1 LGRKRLVGKDVQH
14 ALKSYNPKG
23 ELKMTIQTVTLAQLE
38 ASAGNPRKAFDET
51 SIIGLAQSIKA
62 DGLLQNLVV
71 AKPKGRTKKFMIISG
86 ERRFRAMQHLLS
98 QGEISQ
104 DFTVPVEVK
113 ENLTEEEILRIA
125 TIENVQRE
133 NLSPLE
139 EATAISA
146 LVQNGEKLDEILVK
160 TGLSVGVIKRRLAL
174 LNLTEAGKEALANK
188 EISLSIAEALA
199 VGTVEQQDEALDDVL
214 GGYLDSAD
222 DIKERFFGN
231 LPSVADAIFP
241 KELYTGTYATDLL
254 SDDKSTFFND
264 VEQFIALQRAAVEN
278 LVKEYQEKRE
288 WVEFIEGS
296 FQSWQFKRTADGEVG
311 GTVICMSHWGGVE
324 VHDNL
329 VKPTKM
335 DTQTTKA
342 LREKPKTT
350 YPAPLCRY
358 MSMHKSV
365 AVQAALIAN
374 PRKAMELAVI
384 QKLSKYKAHG
394 LHQYFVKD
402 KTESPALRY
411 VEEQA
416 SIVLETLESCGFKKG
431 ERGVLSFFNSEE
443 KLYDVVTGLSDAQI
457 TTTLLTLSAM
467 EFGQFSSDV
476 LDTKSSSLLNRFAVD
491 MGVNMQHSWWADED
505 FLRRRNKI
513 QLQKIINEAGFSSQF
528 ASVADYKKGELVKK
542 LAKLF
547 AKSFAEQGQSRWVP
561 EAMQFP
567 AINPDKSLTE
577 TDLEEESDDG
587 SEEDFEDDESLED
600 DE

>member
-1 LGRKRLVGKDVQH
+1 
-14 ALKSYNPKG
+14 
-23 ELKMTIQTVTLAQLE
+23 MTIQTVTLAQLE
-38 ASAGNPRKAFDET
+38 ASAENPRKAFDET

-71 AKPKGRTKKFMIISG
+71 AKPKGRAKKFTIISG

-104 DFTVPVEVK
+104 DFTVPVEVR

-146 LVQNGEKLDEILVK
+146 LVQNGEKLDEILAK

-174 LNLTEAGKEALANK
+174 LNLTEAAKEALANK
-188 EISLSIAEALA
+188 EISLSVAEALA
-199 VGTVEQQDEALDDVL
+199 VGTMEQQDEALEDVL
-214 GGYLDSAD
+214 SGYLDSVG

-264 VEQFIALQRAAVEN
+264 VDQFLTLQRAAAEN

-288 WVEFIEGS
+288 WVEFVEGS
-296 FQSWQFKRTADGEVG
+296 FHSWQFKRTADGEVG
-311 GTVICMSHWGGVE
+311 GTVICMSGWGGVE

-342 LREKPKTT
+342 LREKPKAT

-358 MSMHKSV
+358 MSMHKSA

-374 PRKAMELAVI
+374 PRKAKELVVI
-384 QKLSKYKAHG
+384 QKLGKYKAHG
-394 LHQYFVKD
+394 LHQYFAKD
-402 KTESPALRY
+402 ETDSPALRY

-416 SIVLETLESCGFKKG
+416 SLVLENLKACGFQKREQG
-431 ERGVLSFFNSEE
+431 MLSFSASDDD
-443 KLYDVVTGLSDAQI
+443 LYDVVIQLSDEQLE
-457 TTTLLTLSAM
+457 TTLLTLGAM
-467 EFGQFSSDV
+467 EFGQFSSDF
-476 LDTKSSSLLNRFAVD
+476 LDTYNSSLMNRFAVD

-505 FLRRRNKI
+505 FLRRRNKV

-528 ASVADYKKGELVKK
+528 ANVADYKKGELVKK

-547 AKSFAEQGQSRWVP
+547 AKSFSENGHSQWVP

-567 AINPDKSLTE
+567 AINPDKSQTE
-577 TDLEEESDDG
+577 TDLEEEGDEGSDD
-587 SEEDFEDDESLED
+587 DFEDDEYSED

>member
-71 AKPKGRTKKFMIISG
+71 AKPKGRAKKFTIISG

-146 LVQNGEKLDEILVK
+146 LVQNGEKLDEILAK

-214 GGYLDSAD
+214 SGYLDSAD

-335 DTQTTKA
+335 DTQTTRA
-342 LREKPKTT
+342 LREKPKAT
-350 YPAPLCRY
+350 YPVPLCRY

-374 PRKAMELAVI
+374 PRKAKELAVI
-384 QKLSKYKAHG
+384 QKIQSFKAHPC
-394 LHQYFVKD
+394 HTYFVQNETALSTFPTVINKANALFELFQSHGFAQD
-402 KTESPALRY
+402 KTDVIEFFRRDY
-411 VEEQA
+411 
-416 SIVLETLESCGFKKG
+416 ET
-431 ERGVLSFFNSEE
+431 
-443 KLYDVVTGLSDAQI
+443 YDVVQKLSDEELE
-457 TTTLLTLSAM
+457 TSLLTLSALEYGLTIIDGM
-467 EFGQFSSDV
+467 DCSDFT
-476 LDTKSSSLLNRFAVD
+476 LFNRLALD
-491 MGVNMQHSWWADED
+491 MGVHMEECWYPDED
-505 FLRRRNKI
+505 FLKRRNKV
-513 QLQKIINEAGFSSQF
+513 QLQRIITEAGFLEQF

-542 LAKLF
+542 LAKVF
-547 AKSFAEQGQSRWVP
+547 AKNFSKNTKSAWLP
-561 EAMQFP
+561 EPMQFP
-567 AINPDKSLTE
+567 AINPDMSNLP
-577 TDLEEESDDG
+577 
-587 SEEDFEDDESLED
+587 EEDDDFDAEEYSEDDA
-600 DE
+600 

>member
-1 LGRKRLVGKDVQH
+1 VQH
-14 ALKSYNPKG
+14 ALKSYKPKG

-51 SIIGLAQSIKA
+51 SIIGLAQSIKT

-139 EATAISA
+139 EANAIAA
-146 LVQNGEKLDEILVK
+146 LVQDGEKLEEIVSK
-160 TGLSVGVIKRRLAL
+160 TGLSVTTIKRRLSLLNLVDVAKDAL
-174 LNLTEAGKEALANK
+174 LNK
-188 EISLSIAEALA
+188 EIDLSLAEALSI
-199 VGTVEQQDEALDDVL
+199 GTSEQQNELLGDVL
-214 GGYLDSAD
+214 NGWIDTVSDL
-222 DIKERFFGN
+222 KEKLVGN

-241 KELYTGTYATDLL
+241 KELYTGTYTTDLF
-254 SDDKSTFFND
+254 SEDKTTFFND
-264 VEQFIALQRAAVEN
+264 VDEFMALQLAQA
-278 LVKEYQEKRE
+278 EKWAEDYRKTRE
-288 WVEFIEGS
+288 WVEVIEGRFS
-296 FQSWQFKRTADGEVG
+296 PWQYEEAEEGQPC
-311 GTVICMSHWGGVE
+311 GTVISISNYGSVE

-329 VKPTKM
+329 LKISKV
-335 DTQTTKA
+335 DEDTTKV
-342 LREKPKTT
+342 LGEKPVVT

-394 LHQYFVKD
+394 LHQYFAKD
-402 KTESPALRY
+402 ETESPALLY

-431 ERGVLSFFNSEE
+431 EQGVLSFFNSEE
-443 KLYDVVTGLSDAQI
+443 KLYDVVTGLSDAQL

-476 LDTKSSSLLNRFAVD
+476 LDTKSSSLMNRFAVD
-491 MGVNMQHSWWADED
+491 MGINMQHSWWADED

-513 QLQKIINEAGFSSQF
+513 QLQKIINEAGFASQF
-528 ASVADYKKGELVKK
+528 ANVADYKKGELVKK

-547 AKSFAEQGQSRWVP
+547 AKSFSENGHSQWVP

-567 AINPDKSLTE
+567 AINPDKSQTE
-577 TDLEEESDDG
+577 TDLEEDTDDG
-587 SEEDFEDDESLED
+587 SGDDFEDDESLED

>member
-1 LGRKRLVGKDVQH
+1 
-14 ALKSYNPKG
+14 
-23 ELKMTIQTVTLAQLE
+23 MTLQTVTLAQLE
-38 ASAGNPRKAFDET
+38 ASVGNPRKTFDEN

-71 AKPKGRTKKFMIISG
+71 AKPKGRAKKFTIISG

-146 LVQNGEKLDEILVK
+146 LVQNGEKLDEILAK

-174 LNLTEAGKEALANK
+174 LNLTEAAKEALANK

-199 VGTVEQQDEALDDVL
+199 VGSVEQQDEALDDVL
-214 GGYLDSAD
+214 SGYLDSAE

-264 VEQFIALQRAAVEN
+264 VDQFLTLQREAAEK

-288 WVEFIEGS
+288 WVEFVEGA
-296 FQSWQFKRTADGEVG
+296 FHSWQFKRTPDGEAG

-324 VHDNL
+324 IHDHL

-358 MSMHKSV
+358 MSMHKSA

-384 QKLSKYKAHG
+384 QKLSQYKAHG
-394 LHQYFVKD
+394 LHQYFAKD
-402 KTESPALRY
+402 ETGSPALRY

-416 SIVLETLESCGFKKG
+416 SIVLETLKSCGFKKSG
-431 ERGVLSFFNSEE
+431 GGVLSFFDSEE
-443 KLYDVVTGLSDAQI
+443 KLYDVVIGLSDGQLMTA
-457 TTTLLTLSAM
+457 LLTLSAM

-476 LDTKSSSLLNRFAVD
+476 LDTKVSSLMNRFAVD

-513 QLQKIINEAGFSSQF
+513 QLQQIINEAGFSSQF
-528 ASVADYKKGELVKK
+528 AGVADYKKEELVKK

-567 AINPDKSLTE
+567 AINPDKLQTE
-577 TDLEEESDDG
+577 TDWEEESDD
-587 SEEDFEDDESLED
+587 SSDEDFENDESFEDDE
-600 DE
+600 

>member
-1 LGRKRLVGKDVQH
+1 
-14 ALKSYNPKG
+14 
-23 ELKMTIQTVTLAQLE
+23 MTIQTVTLAQLE

-51 SIIGLAQSIKA
+51 SIVGLAQSIKA

-71 AKPKGRTKKFMIISG
+71 AKPKGRAKKFTIISG

-139 EATAISA
+139 EA
-146 LVQNGEKLDEILVK
+146 
-160 TGLSVGVIKRRLAL
+160 
-174 LNLTEAGKEALANK
+174 KEALANK
-188 EISLSIAEALA
+188 EIDLSLAEALSI
-199 VGTVEQQDEALDDVL
+199 GTSEKQTDLL
-214 GGYLDSAD
+214 G
-222 DIKERFFGN
+222 DILNGWIDTVSDLKEKLVGN

-241 KELYTGTYATDLL
+241 KELYTGTYTTDLF
-254 SDDKSTFFND
+254 SEDKTTFFND
-264 VEQFIALQRAAVEN
+264 VDEFMALQLAQA
-278 LVKEYQEKRE
+278 EKWAEDYRKTRE
-288 WVEFIEGS
+288 WVEVIEGRFS
-296 FQSWQFKRTADGEVG
+296 SWQFDKAEEGQPC
-311 GTVICMSHWGGVE
+311 GTVISISNYGSVE

-329 VKPTKM
+329 LKISKV
-335 DTQTTKA
+335 DEDTTKV
-342 LREKPKTT
+342 LREKPAVT

-365 AVQAALIAN
+365 AVQAALITN

-394 LHQYFVKD
+394 LHQYFAKD
-402 KTESPALRY
+402 ETESPALRY

-443 KLYDVVTGLSDAQI
+443 KLYDVVTGLSDAQL

-476 LDTKSSSLLNRFAVD
+476 LDTKSSSLMNRFAVD

-513 QLQKIINEAGFSSQF
+513 QLQKIINEAGFASQF
-528 ASVADYKKGELVKK
+528 ANVADYKKGELVKK

-547 AKSFAEQGQSRWVP
+547 AKSFSENAHSQWVP

-567 AINPDKSLTE
+567 AINPDKSQPE
-577 TDLEEESDDG
+577 TDLEEEGDEGSDD
-587 SEEDFEDDESLED
+587 DFEDDE
-600 DE
+600 

>member
-1 LGRKRLVGKDVQH
+1 
-14 ALKSYNPKG
+14 
-23 ELKMTIQTVTLAQLE
+23 MTIQTVTLAQLE

-146 LVQNGEKLDEILVK
+146 LVQNGEKLDEILAK

-402 KTESPALRY
+402 ETESPALRY

-443 KLYDVVTGLSDAQI
+443 KLYDVVTGLSDAQL
-457 TTTLLTLSAM
+457 TTTLLTLSSM

-547 AKSFAEQGQSRWVP
+547 AKSFSENGHSQWVP

-567 AINPDKSLTE
+567 AINPDKSEIE
-577 TDLEEESDDG
+577 TALEEETGDGSDD
-587 SEEDFEDDESLED
+587 DFEDDESLED